1 MSEAVTDAA
10 RAYLSARRSVSVDE
24 LRDFLSIPSIS
35 SLLGHEDDVR
45 HAAGWAAERLRRAGI
60 EHVEVLPTGGHPVV
74 YGDWLHAPGRPNVL
88 IYGHFDVQPVDPLDL
103 WRSSP
108 FDPQIRDGRLYG
120 RGASDMKA
128 NLLLSVVGVEALLRT
143 AGSLP
148 LNVKFILEGEEEI
161 GSPHLPVFV
170 AANRERLACDL
181 VLSADG
187 AQWSEDQPQLVLGLK
202 GACAIQIDVYG
213 AKTDLHSGV
222 YGGTVANPIS
232 ALAGI
237 LSSMRGADGEVRVL
251 GFHDDVR
258 SLSDADRAA
267 IAEVPFDEREY
278 TESLG
283 VTELA
288 GEYGYT
294 PLERSWARPMLDIN
308 GFWGGFQGEGVKTV
322 LPREA
327 HAKISCRLVPDQDP
341 ERVIELLR
349 AHVESH
355 TPTGVTVEVVA
366 ASMRAKPYL
375 IPPDHWGNT
384 VAAAVLTQL
393 YGRRP
398 YLTRLGASV
407 PVCEVFLSELGAHT
421 VTFGLSLEDE
431 NLHAPDEFFRLSSF
445 ERGEQAWPLL
455 LQRLGEHLPPP
466 PDRPDPTA
474 SAEVGGAGRSAGGP

>member
-35 SLLGHEDDVR
+35 SLLEHEDDVR

-108 FDPQIRDGRLYG
+108 FNPQIRDGRLFG

-143 AGSLP
+143 AGTLP

-187 AQWSEDQPQLVLGLK
+187 AQWSEDQPRLIVGLK

-222 YGGTVANPIS
+222 YGGRWRI
-232 ALAGI
+232 
-237 LSSMRGADGEVRVL
+237 
-251 GFHDDVR
+251 R
-258 SLSDADRAA
+258 SL
-267 IAEVPFDEREY
+267 
-278 TESLG
+278 
-283 VTELA
+283 
-288 GEYGYT
+288 
-294 PLERSWARPMLDIN
+294 RS
-308 GFWGGFQGEGVKTV
+308 
-322 LPREA
+322 
-327 HAKISCRLVPDQDP
+327 S
-341 ERVIELLR
+341 
-349 AHVESH
+349 
-355 TPTGVTVEVVA
+355 
-366 ASMRAKPYL
+366 AS
-375 IPPDHWGNT
+375 
-384 VAAAVLTQL
+384 
-393 YGRRP
+393 
-398 YLTRLGASV
+398 
-407 PVCEVFLSELGAHT
+407 
-421 VTFGLSLEDE
+421 
-431 NLHAPDEFFRLSSF
+431 
-445 ERGEQAWPLL
+445 
-455 LQRLGEHLPPP
+455 
-466 PDRPDPTA
+466 
-474 SAEVGGAGRSAGGP
+474 